1 LHSPKSN
8 RRILV
13 FYVLELPMIDFRVL
27 AIAALLLGA
36 TAASAKL
43 PVRNMTVELRVLTE
57 ASPAGMVQ
65 GGSVVRTYS
74 PQDREMEI
82 QKVYVQNGERAQLKL
97 IASQPMQW
105 VKTAVQQSG
114 SSSSAAGDTS
124 ATKGQGVE
132 NAVSWLDAG
141 QGIFVKVSWPGG
153 KQAAVV
159 EVEVETAAVD
169 ARAGQNLPSQTR
181 SRIATTVVAPLGE
194 WSTIAV
200 TGGRTA
206 LEQPGVY
213 STRALESDG
222 AKLVQVRVLAP

>member
-1 LHSPKSN
+1 
-8 RRILV
+8 
-13 FYVLELPMIDFRVL
+13 MTDFRVL
-27 AIAALLLGA
+27 AIAAMLLVA
-36 TAASAKL
+36 TAVSAKL

-57 ASPAGMVQ
+57 ASPAGMVP
-65 GGSVVRTYS
+65 GGSVVRSYP

-97 IASQPMQW
+97 NTSQPMQW
-105 VKTAVQQSG
+105 VKNAVQQSV
-114 SSSSAAGDTS
+114 STSSAAAGTS
-124 ATKGQGVE
+124 ALSGQGVE
-132 NAVSWLDAG
+132 STVNWMDAG
-141 QGIFVKVSWPGG
+141 QGLSVKVSWPGG
-153 KQAAVV
+153 KQPAVV
-159 EVEVETAAVD
+159 EVEVESAAMD
-169 ARAGQNLPSQTR
+169 ARTGQNLPSQTR
-181 SRIATTVVAPLGE
+181 SRIATTVLAPLGE

>member
-1 LHSPKSN
+1 
-8 RRILV
+8 
-13 FYVLELPMIDFRVL
+13 MTDFRVL
-27 AIAALLLGA
+27 AMTAILLVA

-57 ASPAGMVQ
+57 SSPAGLVL

-97 IASQPMQW
+97 NTSQPMQW
-105 VKTAVQQSG
+105 VKTAVQQSM
-114 SSSSAAGDTS
+114 STSSATGDTS
-124 ATKGQGVE
+124 ATRGQGVE
-132 NAVSWLDAG
+132 SAVTWMDAG
-141 QGIFVKVSWPGG
+141 QGLSVKVSWPGG

-159 EVEVETAAVD
+159 DVEVEATAVD
-169 ARAGQNLPSQTR
+169 ARAGHNLPSQAR
-181 SRIATTVVAPLGE
+181 SRIATTVLAPLGE

-200 TGGRTA
+200 TGGRTTV
-206 LEQPGVY
+206 EQPGVY

>member
-1 LHSPKSN
+1 MTA
-8 RRILV
+8 ILLV
-13 FYVLELPMIDFRVL
+13 
-27 AIAALLLGA
+27 A
-36 TAASAKL
+36 TAVSAKL

-57 ASPAGMVQ
+57 SSPAGWVP

-97 IASQPMQW
+97 NASQPMQW
-105 VKTAVQQSG
+105 VKTAVQQSV
-114 SSSSAAGDTS
+114 STSSAAGDTS

-132 NAVSWLDAG
+132 SAVTWMEAG
-141 QGIFVKVSWPGG
+141 QGLSVKVSWPGG

-159 EVEVETAAVD
+159 EVEVESATVD
-169 ARAGQNLPSQTR
+169 ARTGQNLPSQTR
-181 SRIATTVVAPLGE
+181 SRIATTVLAPLGE

>member
-1 LHSPKSN
+1 MTNL
-8 RRILV
+8 RL
-13 FYVLELPMIDFRVL
+13 F
-27 AIAALLLGA
+27 AATALLLV
-36 TAASAKL
+36 AAAVSAKL
-43 PVRNMTVELRVLTE
+43 PVRNMTVELRVISE
-57 ASPAGMVQ
+57 SSPVGVAS

-74 PQDREMEI
+74 PQDRGMEI

-97 IASQPMQW
+97 NASQPMQW

-114 SSSSAAGDTS
+114 SSSSTAGDTS

-132 NAVSWLDAG
+132 NAVTLMDAG
-141 QGIFVKVSWPGG
+141 QGLSVKVSWPGG

-159 EVEVETAAVD
+159 EVEVETAAMD

-181 SRIATTVVAPLGE
+181 SRIATTVLAPLGE

-206 LEQPGVY
+206 LEQAGVY
-213 STRALESDG
+213 STRTLESDG